1 MPKTNLDGLIHLR
14 RYYLAE
20 TADRIALSLNLMVLS
35 EISYQLNKK
44 FPPLDEFLKLNH
56 PDIGN
61 SNGNNAFFKLKFI
74 IC

>member
-14 RYYLAE
+14 RYYLVE

-44 FPPLDEFLKLNH
+44 FSPLGEFLKFNH

-61 SNGNNAFFKLKFI
+61 SDGNNAFFKLKFI